1 MSRPTG
7 TILPFVK
14 MHGAGNDFVMVDGR
28 NLAGPLT
35 PTTVAA
41 LCDRRTG
48 IGADGL
54 IVLGAARSPAAD
66 FVMTYFNADGYP
78 AEMCG
83 NGARCSVAFAHA
95 IGLTERNCRFD
106 TDAGTLDGG
115 LLDDGTVDVAL
126 PPWRDLELDVQLTES
141 PWPTV
146 HRCNTGVPH
155 LVIPVDDVTDL
166 PVAEWGRR
174 LREDP
179 LFAPAGTNVNWI
191 APTAD
196 GTGYRIRTYER
207 GVEAETLACG
217 TGASAAAVV
226 MCQLNEATSP
236 VTMFT
241 RGGDRLVVSVDLQ
254 AHGLR
259 LRGPA
264 ETSFRGEVTIHDD

>member
-1 MSRPTG
+1 MSRP
-7 TILPFVK
+7 LSFVK
-14 MHGAGNDFVMVDGR
+14 MHGAGNDFVMIDGR
-28 NLAGPLT
+28 NLSGPLT
-35 PTTVAA
+35 APTVAA

-54 IVLGAARSPAAD
+54 IVLGQAKASDAD

-83 NGARCSVAFAHA
+83 NGARCSVAFAHT
-95 IGLTERNCRFD
+95 IGLAGRSCRFD
-106 TDAGTLDGG
+106 TDAGTLDGA
-115 LLDDGTVDVAL
+115 LREDGTVDVAL
-126 PPWRDLELDVQLTES
+126 PSWRDLDLDVKVTES
-141 PWPTV
+141 PWPTL

-155 LVIPVDDVTDL
+155 LVIPVDDVSDV

-191 APTAD
+191 APTAEGD
-196 GTGYRIRTYER
+196 GYRIRTYER

-226 MCQLNEATSP
+226 MCQLKEATSP
-236 VTMFT
+236 VTMYT
-241 RGGDRLVVSVDLQ
+241 RGGHRLVVSVDLQ
-254 AHGLR
+254 EHGLR

-264 ETSFRGEVTIHDD
+264 ETSFQGEVTIDGQ